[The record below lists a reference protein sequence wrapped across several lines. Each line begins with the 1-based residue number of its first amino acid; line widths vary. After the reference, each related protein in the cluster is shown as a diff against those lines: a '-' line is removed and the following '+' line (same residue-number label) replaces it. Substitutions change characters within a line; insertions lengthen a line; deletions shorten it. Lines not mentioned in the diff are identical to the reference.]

1 MPALFFKNRPFKFS
15 NKWQTEHLDFSMFFF
30 LRSRTRWLTER
41 IIYPRVFETQAI
53 AVYIPEYK
61 YKNCKRYSP
70 RLFQRIQYCISVG
83 FSLESTFTK
92 LLRRFKSGSVRP
104 CTIIITKVSSVS
116 KINREISPAIASGL
130 QLSRQNWPSLAVWQ
144 KVNEAFAIGCE
155 STGRITIIKPTFSA

>member
-1 MPALFFKNRPFKFS
+1 MTNGAPRFF
-15 NKWQTEHLDFSMFFF
+15 HVFF

-53 AVYIPEYK
+53 AVYIPKYK
-61 YKNCKRYSP
+61 YNNFKRYSP
-70 RLFQRIQYCISVG
+70 RLFQRIQYCIPVG

-92 LLRRFKSGSVRP
+92 LLKCFESGSVRF

-130 QLSRQNWPSLAVWQ
+130 QFSRQNWPSLAVWQ
-144 KVNEAFAIGCE
+144 KVNEAFAIRVQKHG
-155 STGRITIIKPTFSA
+155 TDHDH